1 MTTMIAVGI
10 DTFEQRALETGASFP
25 FKARVME
32 YVVDLVI
39 DPGTPVSRLAAVIG
53 WNPILLRSLSA
64 SANSAFGLPG
74 QVRDVNLA
82 LGLLGAQ
89 RVKETVKCAVAGR
102 ATRHI
107 VNSFHFCEALW
118 SHSLMCALVSRAV
131 AQETGYG
138 DPNRAFVAGL
148 IHDIG
153 FLFLGEDLPSP
164 ETGAIRQWEPE
175 GDTTSAKAERHA
187 RMHEEASSWMLDR
200 WETLNA
206 DIMDAVCNHHAPT
219 GNESDPNLAAII
231 HVADVICHRLFGGP
245 PGSKPRTLF
254 SAHALITLG
263 LNSGCSCIPGEAR
276 LDALQAQIMHR
287 APALEL
293 KTRVLKDDLVNTYEE
308 LEERERL
315 VIALHYFE
323 GMSLARIAGVLGTS
337 RDEVILFHRRAVSR
351 IAAMLAEFGEWS

>member
-1 MTTMIAVGI
+1 MNTMRAIGVEA
-10 DTFEQRALETGASFP
+10 FEQRALETGASFP

-32 YVVDLVI
+32 YVVDLVN

-89 RVKETVKCAVAGR
+89 RVKETVKCAVASR

-118 SHSLMCALVSRAV
+118 NHSLLCALVSRAV
-131 AQETGYG
+131 AQETGYA

-148 IHDIG
+148 VHDIG
-153 FLFLGEDLPSP
+153 FLFLGDDLPSP
-164 ETGAIRQWEPE
+164 ETEAIREWESDSDVLP
-175 GDTTSAKAERHA
+175 SMSERHA
-187 RMHEEASSWMLDR
+187 RMHEEAGSWMLDR
-200 WETLNA
+200 WETLDA
-206 DIMDAVCNHHAPT
+206 DIKDAVCNHHAPT
-219 GNESDPNLAAII
+219 GTETDPTLAAIV

-254 SAHALITLG
+254 SARALNTLG
-263 LNSGCSCIPGEAR
+263 LSSGCACTSGEDP

-323 GMSLARIAGVLGTS
+323 GMSLERIAGVLGTT
-337 RDEVILFHRRAVSR
+337 REDVILFHRHAVSR
-351 IAAMLAEFGEWS
+351 IASMLAEFGEWS